1 MLTLGRALAGAVVVL
16 FLAPVAADVPTL
28 DPGVGRGIRR
38 EAEAGSQ
45 IMRTLHFLTDVYGP
59 RVTGSP
65 SANAAAR
72 WAVRTMDGWGLSNA
86 HLEPWEFGYP
96 GWVNDYLS
104 AHIVSPVR
112 DQLVTEALAW
122 TPGTDGTLRT
132 TAVQLAIPDRPSP
145 SELDAHLAQLRN
157 HVRDRIVLVG
167 RPARVA
173 VTLTPPAT
181 RRDEGQ
187 LRVRYD
193 AAGSDGGRGR
203 GRGTPSPRPPMTAA
217 QISRRIDEFLV
228 ENGASLRVNDAA
240 RENGQ
245 IAAFHNSTYDIT
257 RVVPTVVMRNEDY
270 GRIWRILDD
279 GTRVELEF
287 TIVNTLHPEG
297 RTAYNAIADI
307 EGSDKK
313 DELVMIGG
321 HLDSWQSAT
330 GATDNAVG
338 CATMMEAARI
348 LKALG
353 VKPRRTIRVALWTGE
368 EQGLLGSRAYIR
380 QHFGSFEE
388 PKNGYARLSAYL
400 NIDNGTGRVRGATVF
415 GPPEAAAAVK
425 RLLAP
430 FSDLGLVGAVATSR
444 RGGGLTDSAA
454 FNEAG
459 LPGINFEQDPIQY
472 ESATHHTNLDT
483 YERIIEAD
491 VQASAIAIAGVAYQL
506 AMQDELLPRFKKDAM
521 PARGAR

>member
-1 MLTLGRALAGAVVVL
+1 MLTLGRALAGAVAVVL
-16 FLAPVAADVPTL
+16 LAPVAAEAPL
-28 DPGVGRGIRR
+28 DPAVSSRIRR
-38 EAEAGSQ
+38 EAENGSQ

-65 SANAAAR
+65 NAKAAAE
-72 WAVRTMDGWGLSNA
+72 WAVKTMAAWGLGNA
-86 HLEPWEFGYP
+86 HLEPWEFGHS
-96 GWVNDYLS
+96 GWVNDHLS

-122 TPGTDGTLRT
+122 TPGTDGTLKRD
-132 TAVQLAIPDRPSP
+132 AVQLVMPDRPSP
-145 SELDAHLAQLRN
+145 SELDAHLAQLRT
-157 HVRDRIVLVG
+157 HVRGKIVLVG

-187 LRVRYD
+187 LRARYEASGD
-193 AAGSDGGRGR
+193 AGRGR
-203 GRGTPSPRPPMTAA
+203 GRGTPPSPPPMTGV
-217 QISRRIDEFLV
+217 QISRRVDEFLV
-228 ENGASLRVNDAA
+228 ENGAGLRVNDAA

-287 TIVNTLHPEG
+287 TIVNTLHPDG
-297 RTAYNAIADI
+297 RTSYTAIADI

-380 QHFGSFEE
+380 DHFGSFED

-400 NIDNGTGRVRGATVF
+400 NIDNGTGRARGATVF

-430 FSDLGLVGAVATSR
+430 FSDLGVVGAVATSR

-506 AMQDELLPRFKKDAM
+506 AMQDELLPRFKREAM
-521 PARGAR
+521 PARSVR